1 MPPTGSKRPFSG
13 SGGGHHHHRSGPKPQ
28 SHNAQHQQQQAPTG
42 PYIST
47 FTEFRNELDD
57 HQDRRE
63 RIIKA
68 SRDITAASKKIIF
81 TLQRLRPTT
90 LPITT
95 GLPNNITTEISQ
107 YESKI
112 QDLLTFVL
120 PDLQDLNGSRW
131 QRQISP
137 GLQEY
142 IEAIGF
148 RHYLLTGKII
158 EWEEAGWYVSGLN
171 GDEILGRKKTDDS
184 GNGDKD
190 AVVDGGDGGKEDVEM
205 TDAAS
210 TQKTELLTTKD
221 GEETKEEKR
230 IFKGIQLSREDYVLG
245 LFDMTGEMMRFA
257 ITSVATTPLAQLLGT
272 TTTTTDPAGE
282 KGRKKSTPQRLLQ
295 DLRTLRSAFEGLDM
309 GFSAFGRDAE
319 KKLQVMQDSVQKV
332 EYAFYGMVVRGS
344 ERPEGWVAEIEAGGG
359 DAE

>member
-13 SGGGHHHHRSGPKPQ
+13 SGGAGHRSGPKPR
-28 SHNAQHQQQQAPTG
+28 SHEPQQQPVPTG
-42 PYIST
+42 PYISM
-47 FTEFRNELDD
+47 FTEFRNELDE

-81 TLQRLRPTT
+81 SLQRLRPKT

-95 GLPNNITTEISQ
+95 PLPYHIGNEIAQ

-112 QDLLTFVL
+112 QDLLASVL
-120 PDLQDLNGSRW
+120 PDLQGLDGARW

-148 RHYLLTGKII
+148 RHYLLKRKVI
-158 EWEEAGWYVSGLN
+158 EWKEADWYVSGLN
-171 GDEILGRKKTDDS
+171 GDEILGRKES
-184 GNGDKD
+184 GQE
-190 AVVDGGDGGKEDVEM
+190 KEDVEM
-205 TDAAS
+205 ADAAS
-210 TQKTELLTTKD
+210 SSNTPADTVLIQTTVAVVGGDDEGRKKD
-221 GEETKEEKR
+221 EESKKE
-230 IFKGIQLSREDYVLG
+230 FTGIQLSREDYVLG

-257 ITSVATTPLAQLLGT
+257 ITSVATTPLSQFLGVGA
-272 TTTTTDPAGE
+272 DSAGE
-282 KGRKKSTPQRLLQ
+282 QGKSTPQCLLQ
-295 DLRTLRSAFEGLDM
+295 DLRTLRSSFEGLDM
-309 GFSAFGRDAE
+309 GFSPFGRDAE
-319 KKLQVMQDSVQKV
+319 KKLRVMQESVQKV

-344 ERPEGWVAEIEAGGG
+344 ERPEGWVADVDAVGGG
-359 DAE
+359 DAGPE